1 MNKKITIGT
10 RGSRLALWQSEWV
23 KAALVKKYPACKVRL
38 KIIHTIGDKILD
50 TALSKI
56 GDKGLFTKEIE
67 EQLLD
72 GTIDLAVHSLKDM
85 PTATPDELEIAIITA
100 REDPADALVS
110 KNNLPLEAIP
120 SGAIVLTG
128 SLRRRAQ
135 LLHFRDDLNIQE
147 VRGNVQT
154 RLQKLEESDATAIVL
169 ATAGLKR
176 LGLADRISQRLDPVK
191 FLPACG
197 QGALALEIR
206 SNDTSTAKTIAFLD
220 DKMCRAAVTAE
231 RTVLACLEGG
241 CQIPIGAYAQINGG
255 QLHLRAMV
263 ADLSGKN
270 LIDAEACDDIAEAGN
285 IGRKVAG
292 EILKKGGRAI
302 LDDIIAH
309 L

>member
-23 KAALVKKYPACKVRL
+23 KAALLTKYPECEVTL

-72 GTIDLAVHSLKDM
+72 GTVDLAVHSLKDM
-85 PTATPDELEIAIITA
+85 PTATPDALKIAVITA

-154 RLQKLEESDATAIVL
+154 RLQKLDDSDAAAIVL
-169 ATAGLKR
+169 AAAGLKR
-176 LGLADRISQRLDPVK
+176 LGLTDRISQRLDPAR

-220 DKMCRAAVTAE
+220 DRMSRATVTAE
-231 RTVLACLEGG
+231 RTVLARLEGG
-241 CQIPIGAYAQINGG
+241 CQIPIGAYAQINGD

-270 LIDAEACDDIAEAGN
+270 LIDAEACDAIDQAEAIGN
-285 IGRKVAG
+285 TVAC

-302 LDDIIAH
+302 LDDIIEH